1 VAAVV
6 VVEVLMRRTL
16 GLALCVLALGACG
29 SESDGAGAG
38 QGGAGGDDPMGGSGG
53 AGGDAEGCEKGTIAP
68 SEVVMIGDSYLA
80 LSGDVKKLLTQYALE
95 AGALGEGESY
105 RNYYVSGTQL
115 GGTATTVIPTQYDK
129 AVAEDPNIKLLIM
142 TGGGND
148 VLIGNR
154 SCLQTSPPENT
165 SCLDTIDASLAA
177 AQTLFEKAAADGV
190 TDIIYFFYP
199 HLPEGGVLSGPAV
212 NTTTDYAYP
221 LVQDGCESFEALRCH
236 FIDTRPAFEGHA
248 DYIGRDGVHPTLA
261 GSTAIADLIWD
272 VMVEE
277 CLAQ

>member
-1 VAAVV
+1 
-6 VVEVLMRRTL
+6 MRRVL
-16 GLALCVLALGACG
+16 GLGLCMAALAACG
-29 SESDGAGAG
+29 SESGAGGAG
-38 QGGAGGDDPMGGSGG
+38 QGGSDDPMGGSGG
-53 AGGDAEGCEKGTIAP
+53 SGAAAGDGDGDCQTGTIAP
-68 SEVVMIGDSYLA
+68 SQVVMIGDSYLA
-80 LSGDVKKLLTQYALE
+80 LSGDVKEVLTAQALE
-95 AGALGEGESY
+95 AGALDEGESY

-115 GGTATTVIPTQYDK
+115 GGAGVNAIPRQYEK
-129 AVAEDPNIKLLIM
+129 AKAADPDIKLLIM

-165 SCLDTIDASLAA
+165 SCLDTIQASLDA
-177 AQTLFEKAAADGV
+177 AQLLFEQAAADGV

-199 HLPEGGVLSGPAV
+199 HLPEGGILTGPAV

-221 LVQDGCESFEALRCH
+221 EVKAGCDDFEGLRCH

-248 DYIGRDGVHPTLA
+248 DYIGPDGIHPTLG
-261 GSTAIADLIWD
+261 GSTAIADLIWG

>member
-1 VAAVV
+1 
-6 VVEVLMRRTL
+6 MRRTL
-16 GLALCVLALGACG
+16 GLALCVLALVACG

-38 QGGAGGDDPMGGSGG
+38 QGGTGGDDPMAGSGG
-53 AGGDAEGCEKGTIAP
+53 AGGDPDACDTDTTAA

-80 LSGDVKKLLTQYALE
+80 LSGDVKKVLTQYALE
-95 AGALGEGESY
+95 GGALDEGESY
-105 RNYYVSGTQL
+105 RNYYVSGTML
-115 GGTATTVIPTQYDK
+115 GGGGTNSIPMQYEK
-129 AVAEDPNIKLLIM
+129 AKAADPSIKLLIM

-165 SCLDTIDASLAA
+165 SCLDTIQASLDA
-177 AQTLFEKAAADGV
+177 AQLLFEEAAADGV
-190 TDIIYFFYP
+190 TDIVYFFYP
-199 HLPEGGVLSGPAV
+199 HLPEGGVLTGPAV

-221 LVQDGCESFEALRCH
+221 LVKEGCDAFEGLRCH
-236 FIDTRPAFEGHA
+236 FIDTRAAFEGHA
-248 DYIGRDGVHPTLA
+248 DYIGPDGIHPTLA

-272 VMVEE
+272 VMVEG